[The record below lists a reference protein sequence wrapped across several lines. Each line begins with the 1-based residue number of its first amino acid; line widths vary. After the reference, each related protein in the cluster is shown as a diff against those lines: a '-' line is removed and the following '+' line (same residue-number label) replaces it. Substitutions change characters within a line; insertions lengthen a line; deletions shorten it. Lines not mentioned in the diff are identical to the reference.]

1 MTFLSNGE
9 VYNCQSKKRMKPSK
23 KFIKNFEAI
32 KNVLDGKNEEILEA
46 VGGNLKHPETPSL
59 PYGLLILTEN
69 LVYFGFLK
77 KKELILKEWTFDSI
91 TKVKTGGNM
100 ILGYKLD
107 IKTFD
112 EEFTLSNIIEGD
124 LQAFVKQVESK
135 IDGNEEKYLNQQEN
149 LKKDIKEY
157 YFKSN
162 KTTVT
167 LDGDYVRVA
176 RKGVINAINR
186 GFSGEKS
193 YRISDLS
200 GVQIKKPGLVT
211 SGYFQFLTPAANE
224 TKGLWDAVQDDN
236 SFTFTA
242 SELPMAKELQRK
254 IEERQ
259 SKSAQTVPTPA
270 APAASTSAA
279 DELKKYKELLD
290 MDAITQEEYDA
301 KKKQLLNL

>member
-1 MTFLSNGE
+1 MAFLLENGE
-9 VYNCQSKKRMKPSK
+9 VYNCQFKKRMKASK

-32 KNVLDGKNEEILEA
+32 KITLDGRNETILEA

-59 PYGLLILTEN
+59 PFGLLILTEN
-69 LVYFGFLK
+69 LVYFGFFK

-91 TKVKTGGNM
+91 AKITTSGNA
-100 ILGYKLD
+100 ILGYKID
-107 IKTFD
+107 IKTYD
-112 EEFTLSNIIEGD
+112 EEFTLSNITEGD
-124 LQAFVKQVESK
+124 QQAFGKHVESK
-135 IDGNEEKYLNQQEN
+135 IAGNEEKYLNQQEN

-167 LDGDYVRVA
+167 LDDDYVRVA

-193 YRISDLS
+193 YRLSELS

-224 TKGLWDAVQDDN
+224 TKGLWDATQDDN
-236 SFTFTA
+236 TFNFTA
-242 SELPMAKELQRK
+242 SELPMAQELQK
-254 IEERQ
+254 QIEKRQ
-259 SKSAQTVPTPA
+259 STPVKPSEPA
-270 APAASTSAA
+270 APISNTSAA

-290 MDAITQEEYDA
+290 MDAITQEEYDT